1 LTGKSMSGSSNRSSS
16 IALWLLRLLA
26 DPDDEPCLVGDIEEE
41 LAEIRERRGKAGARI
56 WIWFQIVIS
65 LPSFIKSYLYW
76 RSTMLA
82 NYLRTAWRNL
92 RKHKVF
98 SFINVAGLAVGMA
111 CCILIF
117 LWVQDELGFDRFHPN
132 HERLYRTVLRQE
144 GTWITS
150 SGWALAPTLKREF
163 PEIRNATRFAGRNVL
178 FTFEDKSLYRR
189 VAFVDPDFLEMFG
202 FPLRKG
208 DPRSAL
214 ALNQSAVISE
224 ATARAIFANSDP
236 MGKILSLNNGQ
247 FQVTV
252 TAIVKD
258 PPANSTLI
266 FDVLVPVRISGEAVD
281 TDWSYESECYVL
293 LDQNASADE
302 VRKKIAPVVMTYDRR
317 VDTVRTL
324 DLEALTRIHLHNLGG
339 GGPIL
344 AVYIFSIIAVFI
356 LLMACINFMNLAT
369 ARAGTRAREVGLRKV
384 VGARKA
390 DVIRQYYGE
399 SLLHAGLAL
408 AVAVGAVLL
417 VLPAFNNLAGKTLT
431 LNFIRDSRVL
441 LALLG
446 ITLVTGLV
454 AGSYPAIFLSSF
466 QPAKVLKSVSS
477 SGSSKPRLRKTLVVV
492 QFSIAVVLLI
502 GTAAVYKQLNYIRTI
517 NLGFNR
523 HHVVTIAMNRVIR
536 PNYQAFKDEL
546 LGDTGVVNVTA
557 ATSRPTWVGNINP
570 VYWEGRNPGQY
581 ETMNFVATD
590 HDYIKTFEMEI
601 VAGRDFS
608 REFSTD
614 PQNYIVNEAAVRM
627 MGLEDPVGKLFSI
640 WENRGTIIGIVKDF
654 HNRPLSQE
662 IKPTVITLNP
672 AWAPAVIFIR
682 IKPENVARTM
692 NRIEQT
698 WKRFAPG
705 HPFEPVFLDESYEDL
720 YRSDRRMGVIF
731 RDFAGL
737 AVLIS
742 CLGIFGLA
750 AFTAQQRTKEIGV
763 RKILGASTPG
773 IVSLLSREFLLLV
786 TIANVIAWPAGYF
799 LTNRLLQNYAYR
811 TGLPVWIFLG
821 AGLLA
826 YLIALLTV
834 SLQSFRAART
844 DPVHALRYE

>member
-1 LTGKSMSGSSNRSSS
+1 M
-16 IALWLLRLLA
+16 ALWLLRRLA
-26 DPDDEPCLVGDIEEE
+26 DPDDEPCLAGDIEEE
-41 LAEIRERRGKAGARI
+41 LADMRDRRGKVAAEI

-65 LPSFIKSYLYW
+65 LRFFIKSYFYW

-82 NYLRTAWRNL
+82 NYLRIAWRNL
-92 RKHKVF
+92 KKHKVF
-98 SFINVAGLAVGMA
+98 SFINITGLAVGMA
-111 CCILIF
+111 CCLLIF

-144 GTWITS
+144 GAWITS

-178 FTFEDKSLYRR
+178 FSFEDKNLYRR

-208 DPRSAL
+208 DPESAL
-214 ALNQSAVISE
+214 ALNESAVISE
-224 ATARAIFANSDP
+224 TTSRAFFANSDP
-236 MGKILSLNNGQ
+236 MGKILKINNGQ

-252 TAIVKD
+252 TGVVED
-258 PPANSTLI
+258 PPANSTLR
-266 FDVLVPVRISGEAVD
+266 FDILVPVRILGEAVD

-293 LDQNASADE
+293 LDQNASPAD

-317 VDTVRTL
+317 VETDRTL
-324 DLEALTRIHLHNLGG
+324 DLEPLTRIHLHNLSG

-344 AVYIFSIIAVFI
+344 YVYIFSTIAVFI
-356 LLMACINFMNLAT
+356 LIMACINFMNLAT

-408 AVAVGAVLL
+408 VLAVGAVLL
-417 VLPAFNNLAGKTLT
+417 VLPAFNNLAGKILSV
-431 LNFIRDSRVL
+431 NFIRDSGVY
-441 LALLG
+441 LALLI
-446 ITLVTGLV
+446 ITLFTGLV
-454 AGSYPAIFLSSF
+454 AGSYPAVFLSSF
-466 QPAKVLKSVSS
+466 EPARVLKSGASR
-477 SGSSKPRLRKTLVVV
+477 GSSKPRLRKTLVVV
-492 QFSIAVVLLI
+492 QFFIAVVLLI
-502 GTAAVYKQLNYIRTI
+502 GTGAVYRQLNYTRTVD
-517 NLGFNR
+517 LGFNR
-523 HHVVTIAMNRVIR
+523 HHVVTMAMNRVIR
-536 PNYQAFKDEL
+536 PNYQAFKAEL
-546 LGDTGVVNVTA
+546 LRDAGVINVTA

-581 ETMNFVATD
+581 ETMNFIATD

-608 REFSTD
+608 RDFSTD

-640 WENRGTIIGIVKDF
+640 WENRGTIIGVVKDF

-672 AWAPAVIFIR
+672 DWPPAVIFIR
-682 IKPENVARTM
+682 ITPESVAGTLDQ
-692 NRIEQT
+692 IEAT

-720 YRSDRRMGVIF
+720 YRSDRRMGVVF

-737 AVLIS
+737 AILIS

-763 RKILGASTPG
+763 RKVLGASTAG
-773 IVSLLSREFLLLV
+773 IVSLLSQEFVALV
-786 TIANVIAWPAGYF
+786 TVANVIAWPAGYF

-811 TGLPVWIFLG
+811 TSLPAWIFLG

-834 SLQSFRAART
+834 SFQSFRAART